1 MVLASRPTH
10 CQGIYTW
17 KVILM
22 KKARGILAQGHLE
35 VTMEPETKGD
45 NQGLARQEI
54 AVFRARGLATK
65 GGALPDRDRR
75 EPVEGLL
82 RGALRL
88 RVVVMVEMAE
98 VVTTAI
104 SAQSRRTVTTLKTRG
119 ERSAV
124 LVGLENGNCSWRA
137 GCVPWKSSFGMDV
150 AATGSSPRLHRTRA
164 DQMSG

>member
-1 MVLASRPTH
+1 MR
-10 CQGIYTW
+10 
-17 KVILM
+17 
-22 KKARGILAQGHLE
+22 KARGILAQGHLE

-65 GGALPDRDRR
+65 GDALPDRDRR
-75 EPVEGLL
+75 EPLEGPL

-88 RVVVMVEMAE
+88 RGVEMVEMAE
-98 VVTTAI
+98 VVTTAT
-104 SAQSRRTVTTLKTRG
+104 SAQSRRTVTTLRARG

-137 GCVPWKSSFGMDV
+137 GCVPWKSSFGMAV